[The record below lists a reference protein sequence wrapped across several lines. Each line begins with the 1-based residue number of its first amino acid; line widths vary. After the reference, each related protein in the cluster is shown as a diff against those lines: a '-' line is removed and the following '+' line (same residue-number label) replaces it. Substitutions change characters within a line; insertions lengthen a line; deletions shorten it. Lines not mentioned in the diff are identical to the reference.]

1 MLFSTKLE
9 SINSAVTS
17 TKNEIEQLEQKI
29 EQLREEKLN
38 LENHAQ
44 QVLSAQSAAESAI
57 SQVRTA
63 LAMVR
68 ASAPDSVDTFK
79 SAIDELFNFQDLL
92 EDDPLNPVTEAEAVE
107 AEAVEAEV
115 VEAEAVEDE
124 VVEDDEDGKQ
134 VRRLVQIATF
144 PTRHFQQINDEPS
157 LTVTELCSRYKVKEL
172 KTLALYLKIKPLFN
186 RKQEWAEAIAS
197 HNLPLSE
204 AEKVFKVG

>member
-92 EDDPLNPVTEAEAVE
+92 EDDPLNPVTEAEV
-107 AEAVEAEV
+107 VEAEV
-115 VEAEAVEDE
+115 VEDEAVETE

-144 PTRHFQQINDEPS
+144 PTRHFQQISDEPS